1 VAQHRIYRSS
11 APVASHFREATCAE
25 VNCEHYLAG
34 WQTILPENDTD
45 NADWIRHQS
54 RLRFTETR
62 SDGTVTFRFEPGQP
76 CFSRNTHRVS
86 LDRPHI
92 FTVGNGYSGFSR
104 REPAQWVD
112 EMGNDLHRIKES

>member
-1 VAQHRIYRSS
+1 MAQHRIYRSS
-11 APVASHFREATCAE
+11 APVASHFREATCDE

-62 SDGTVTFRFEPGQP
+62 SDGTVIAG
-76 CFSRNTHRVS
+76 SH
-86 LDRPHI
+86 
-92 FTVGNGYSGFSR
+92 VGN
-104 REPAQWVD
+104 
-112 EMGNDLHRIKES
+112 LHNGSMKWAMIYTELRKVKWQKNLV